1 VFFERKR
8 KKNSTDLPP
17 SASHLGSFPES
28 LQSLLGDSKETPN
41 SGYGLLFPLELFT
54 ATKKSFPRRASF
66 TASATATSSSAVAA
80 TASPATATVA
90 SPAAAAAAAAVA
102 SPLATPPFSAPA
114 ASVPAAAAASEPASA
129 ASPPPPSASFPVS
142 LLLLLRAVRLLGRL
156 GQRLV
161 RDAKVFDRVA
171 SQVGLGEAREFRAV
185 AGRADRL
192 SQVHVHPRVAPG
204 EDAVVGLSV
213 LELDHLL
220 F

>member
-1 VFFERKR
+1 MFFERKR

-90 SPAAAAAAAAVA
+90 SPAAAAAVA

-185 AGRADRL
+185 TGRADRL

>member
-1 VFFERKR
+1 M
-8 KKNSTDLPP
+8 
-17 SASHLGSFPES
+17 
-28 LQSLLGDSKETPN
+28 
-41 SGYGLLFPLELFT
+41 LLFPLELFT

-90 SPAAAAAAAAVA
+90 SPAAAAAAAVA

-142 LLLLLRAVRLLGRL
+142 QLLLLRAVRLLGRL